1 VATPSDFGTRGEKPS
16 HPELLDWLASE
27 LIKGDWQLKPI
38 HKLIMTSAVY
48 MQAGEISADAGQKDP
63 ENLLLWRRSSRRME
77 AELIRDSLL
86 AVSGTLDRTM
96 FGKGT
101 LDQNSTRRSMY
112 FTIKR
117 SQLIPM
123 LQLFNAPDTMQG
135 IAAREESTVAPQALV
150 LLNSNI
156 IRDIATKLAAQARP
170 TAETSI
176 EQTIDR
182 AYQIALSRSATEI
195 ELATMTGFMQRQKDS
210 RGTDANAESLAVRDF
225 CHLILCM
232 NEFVYID

>member
-1 VATPSDFGTRGEKPS
+1 
-16 HPELLDWLASE
+16 
-27 LIKGDWQLKPI
+27 
-38 HKLIMTSAVY
+38 
-48 MQAGEISADAGQKDP
+48 
-63 ENLLLWRRSSRRME
+63 
-77 AELIRDSLL
+77 
-86 AVSGTLDRTM
+86 
-96 FGKGT
+96 
-101 LDQNSTRRSMY
+101 MY